1 MVSRSRPLVPPLVVS
16 GLQLALLAGCG
27 ALPEPIRSPTSC
39 SRDGVLVQVEQGAPD
54 DCAVYGAVFAKY
66 RAAFEERWGVVYL
79 EGWAIRFR
87 TTPIQGVGFSGWT
100 SWSANTVDVRYDA
113 GAGLP
118 HELEHVRLGP
128 DSREHSGW
136 CAEFVP
142 WELSAVLWD
151 DTGYLQCARCG
162 SARAGSRLA
171 DHCRGPARLDE
182 ARHGLTRRDQARRR
196 GAWQGG
202 ARPGKA
208 RQGKAHCF
216 STRSPAIRWT
226 RCDWLYER
234 GPTCAS
240 GRVRR
245 VSSHTLF
252 FLANCQKGHPEVAL
266 R

>member
-39 SRDGVLVQVEQGAPD
+39 S
-54 DCAVYGAVFAKY
+54 
-66 RAAFEERWGVVYL
+66 
-79 EGWAIRFR
+79 
-87 TTPIQGVGFSGWT
+87 
-100 SWSANTVDVRYDA
+100 
-113 GAGLP
+113 
-118 HELEHVRLGP
+118 
-128 DSREHSGW
+128 
-136 CAEFVP
+136 FVP

-216 STRSPAIRWT
+216 STRSRAIRWT